1 LTAVCAFFA
10 LSLSCVHFAFA
21 LVTRDSFVFFLK
33 TVMARVKSTA
43 LPRDGATDAGGEGAA
58 IESDADS
65 EGHGSRG
72 FAGRTKF
79 VQLSDVGSHSGTGAD
94 TDEGSHTRNYHFGP
108 STVTVSRVREMID
121 NDYFADGMAR
131 VPREETI
138 SEPHANEAVV
148 FKELFTASLRMPP
161 HPVLSD
167 ILLKFQVQLHQL
179 TPNAI
184 VQLLKYI

>member
-1 LTAVCAFFA
+1 
-10 LSLSCVHFAFA
+10 
-21 LVTRDSFVFFLK
+21 
-33 TVMARVKSTA
+33 MARVKSTA

-94 TDEGSHTRNYHFGP
+94 TNEGSHTCNYHFGP

-121 NDYFADGMAR
+121 NDYFAMAWLACLGKR
-131 VPREETI
+131 P
-138 SEPHANEAVV
+138 SQSPMLMKLLCSKN
-148 FKELFTASLRMPP
+148 SL
-161 HPVLSD
+161 
-167 ILLKFQVQLHQL
+167 LL
-179 TPNAI
+179 A
-184 VQLLKYI
+184 